1 MFELLEHCD
10 GERERASQASR
21 VRPACRRPG
30 AMLLPT
36 RAALVRPLRGAFSR
50 ASRRCNGCARA
61 ALRPWAAVREECAS
75 PRATA
80 RNGLTPAACPARRC
94 LRGQLGAKGEAR
106 HGIHHPAP
114 HPGVYIF
121 GCLSAACGV
130 RCQMRWSPWLCVL
143 ACPASAPCPCF
154 ADGAAPCLLRR
165 ALTGGA
171 GPQAAHLLK
180 GMVKGINKD
189 GAAISQTKE
198 AAHLQAMAD
207 DAMI

>member
-1 MFELLEHCD
+1 MSV
-10 GERERASQASR
+10 RRMRRA
-21 VRPACRRPG
+21 VPA
-30 AMLLPT
+30 
-36 RAALVRPLRGAFSR
+36 
-50 ASRRCNGCARA
+50 
-61 ALRPWAAVREECAS
+61 
-75 PRATA
+75 
-80 RNGLTPAACPARRC
+80 
-94 LRGQLGAKGEAR
+94 
-106 HGIHHPAP
+106 
-114 HPGVYIF
+114 
-121 GCLSAACGV
+121 
-130 RCQMRWSPWLCVL
+130 MRWSPWLCVL

-154 ADGAAPCLLRR
+154 ADGACLLRR